1 MTLPQNIKQ
10 DKMIYLNMAYLTY
23 IYKERHVYTKQVLTL
38 EYVLHVISGQN
49 IDNDNACD
57 SFVHAMTFVN
67 DKEHSYTKTIFF
79 LNHNNNY

>member
-10 DKMIYLNMAYLTY
+10 DKMVYQNMVYLIN
-23 IYKERHVYTKQVLTL
+23 IYKERNLYIKQVLTL

-49 IDNDNACD
+49 IYNDNACD

-67 DKEHSYTKTIFF
+67 DKEHSYTKTFF